1 MKRGYP
7 FTSGNLNYGYSY
19 DYTPKSSGGGGSGGG
34 ARGPLGPP
42 GPPGKPG
49 PQGNAGPKGADGA
62 NGPRGP
68 QGLQGAQG
76 PRGNKGEKGD
86 TGPKGD
92 KGDKGEQGV
101 QGLQGLQGPIGLTGP
116 RGQAGTAAQKGEK
129 GDKGDKGDPGNTR
142 PAGSAGPKGDKG
154 DKGEKGDTGPAGPT
168 GPVGPTGNKG
178 ADGTP
183 GVQGPQGLQ
192 GKAGIQGP
200 QGQPGTQGP
209 RGPRGLKGDK
219 GDPGGPQGP
228 QGPAGPRGLQGP
240 KGDQGTGGLDKDIK
254 RQVVMV
260 DKSFVKITYED
271 SSGKVKG
278 VFEKFQFAST
288 GAHAPYNEGYGQN
301 LVVSREKRLEKVPHL
316 GFRAPLK
323 IEQNTVS
330 GDSSTRIAFTS
341 PQLRLDQYG
350 MLFAVKFLNDTE
362 KADESM
368 SVITNA
374 GGVNVGQSI
383 KGLGAI
389 TVNGNTYHYFLASI
403 AADTE
408 IRTET
413 TVQFNFTSSRLKNGK
428 MSMEIFEG
436 FTFNNFTTA
445 DYNAANSITTNLT
458 FPHQKDFDQNKFQD
472 VMVGD
477 VLLAGMKQDD
487 GTVTANET
495 LRLTPPNLIHAL
507 PHRLTLCLPYV
518 SPASGVSR
526 NKGWC
531 YSETRV
537 GYPSAAISSR
547 GTGEIIITLL
557 THAFDADDAIP
568 TTPFNIQ
575 YRLKLYHNS
584 ASTTTE
590 KIFNEIYYNSPLIK
604 RGSSSSHVSSGGR
617 AATTVFYLNLKLS
630 YKPPSTCIG
639 FSLEFKQTQ
648 PGEAHGNESELIL
661 MVEQEGRL
669 HTVQE

>member
-19 DYTPKSSGGGGSGGG
+19 DYTPKSNTGGDGGGSGGG
-34 ARGPLGPP
+34 ARGPQGPLGPP

-49 PQGNAGPKGADGA
+49 PQGDAGPKGADGA
-62 NGPRGP
+62 NGPSGP
-68 QGLQGAQG
+68 QGLQGPQG

-101 QGLQGLQGPIGLTGP
+101 QGPQGLQGTIGLTGP

-129 GDKGDKGDPGNTR
+129 GDKGDKGDPGNTG
-142 PAGSAGPKGDKG
+142 PAGSAGPRGPKGDKG
-154 DKGEKGDTGPAGPT
+154 DKGEKEETGNTGPAGPT
-168 GPVGPTGNKG
+168 GPTGSTGNKG
-178 ADGTP
+178 ADGAP
-183 GVQGPQGLQ
+183 GVQGPQGLP
-192 GKAGIQGP
+192 GKAGIQGH
-200 QGQPGTQGP
+200 QGQAGTQGP

-228 QGPAGPRGLQGP
+228 QGPAGPRGPQGP

-260 DKSFVKITYED
+260 DKSFEKITYED
-271 SSGKVKG
+271 SSGNVKG
-278 VFEKFQFAST
+278 TFEKFQFAST
-288 GAHAPYNEGYGQN
+288 GIHAPYNEGHGQN
-301 LVVSREKRLEKVPHL
+301 LVVNREKRIEKVPHL

-323 IEQNTVS
+323 IEQDIVS
-330 GDSSTRIAFTS
+330 GDPSTRIAFTS
-341 PQLRLDQYG
+341 PQLRQDQYG

-368 SVITNA
+368 SVVTNA
-374 GGVNVGQSI
+374 GGVYVGQSI

-428 MSMEIFEG
+428 MSIEIFEG
-436 FTFNNFTTA
+436 FTFNKFTTG
-445 DYNAANSITTNLT
+445 DYNATNSITTNLT

-495 LRLTPPNLIHAL
+495 LRLTPPNIIHAL
-507 PHRLTLCLPYV
+507 PHRLSLCLPYV

-526 NKGWC
+526 NEGWC
-531 YSETRV
+531 YSETRN
-537 GYPSAAISSR
+537 GYPSAVLPSR
-547 GTGEIIITLL
+547 GTGEIMITLL

-568 TTPFNIQ
+568 TTPFNFQ
-575 YRLKLYHNS
+575 YRLKLYHDS
-584 ASTTTE
+584 TSTTTE
-590 KIFNEIYYNSPLIK
+590 KIFNEIYYNSPLVK
-604 RGSSSSHVSSGGR
+604 RGSSSSRISSGGR
-617 AATTVFYLNLKLS
+617 AATTVF
-630 YKPPSTCIG
+630 
-639 FSLEFKQTQ
+639 
-648 PGEAHGNESELIL
+648 
-661 MVEQEGRL
+661 
-669 HTVQE
+669 

>member
-19 DYTPKSSGGGGSGGG
+19 DYTPKSGGGGGGG
-34 ARGPLGPP
+34 ARGPQGPLGPP

-68 QGLQGAQG
+68 RGPQGPQG

-92 KGDKGEQGV
+92 RGDQEVQGP
-101 QGLQGLQGPIGLTGP
+101 QGLQGAIGPTGP
-116 RGQAGTAAQKGEK
+116 RGQPGTAAQKGVKGDPGNTGPAGSAGPRGPKGEK
-129 GDKGDKGDPGNTR
+129 GDKGETG
-142 PAGSAGPKGDKG
+142 A
-154 DKGEKGDTGPAGPT
+154 TGPAGPA
-168 GPVGPTGNKG
+168 GPTGPTGNKG
-178 ADGTP
+178 ADGAP
-183 GVQGPQGLQ
+183 GTQGPQGLP
-192 GKAGIQGP
+192 GKAGTQGP
-200 QGQPGTQGP
+200 QGQAGTQGP
-209 RGPRGLKGDK
+209 RGPRGPKGDK

-228 QGPAGPRGLQGP
+228 AGPRGPQGP

-260 DKSFVKITYED
+260 DKSFEKITYED

-278 VFEKFQFAST
+278 LFEKFQFAST
-288 GAHAPYNEGYGQN
+288 GVHAPYNEGHGQN
-301 LVVSREKRLEKVPHL
+301 LVVNREKRIEKVPHL

-323 IEQNTVS
+323 IEQDIVY
-330 GDSSTRIAFTS
+330 GDPSTRIAFTS

-368 SVITNA
+368 SVVTNA
-374 GGVNVGQSI
+374 GGVYVGQSI

-436 FTFNNFTTA
+436 FTFNKFTTA
-445 DYNAANSITTNLT
+445 DYNATNSITTNLT

-477 VLLAGMKQDD
+477 ALLAGMKQDD

-507 PHRLTLCLPYV
+507 PHRLSLCLPYV

-526 NKGWC
+526 NEGWC
-531 YSETRV
+531 YSETRN
-537 GYPSAAISSR
+537 GYPSAVLPCR
-547 GTGEIIITLL
+547 GTGEIMITLL

-568 TTPFNIQ
+568 TTPFNFQ

-584 ASTTTE
+584 TSTTTE
-590 KIFNEIYYNSPLIK
+590 KVFNEIYYNSPLVK
-604 RGSSSSHVSSGGR
+604 RASSSSRISSGGR

-648 PGEAHGNESELIL
+648 PGEAHGNESELIFT
-661 MVEQEGRL
+661 VEQEGRL
-669 HTVQE
+669 HTLPAP